1 VEIAGEVVSEQRGDE
16 VKPVVVMEG
25 FEGGWSGL
33 STVSSTRTTQ
43 WPLRLVA

>member
-1 VEIAGEVVSEQRGDE
+1 VEVANEVVSEQRGDE
-16 VKPVVVMEG
+16 VKPVAVMEG

-33 STVSSTRTTQ
+33 STASSTRMTQ